1 MKRMAGWLAV
11 FAVILLL
18 LPQLQAEAGAH
29 DRAYHF
35 GFKKSKDG
43 ALPSIDEEGF
53 KPILQKHGA
62 IFLGDT
68 SQQEL
73 YLTFDN
79 GYENGYT
86 ARVLDVLKEK
96 QVPAAFFVTGH
107 YVKDQP
113 ELVKRMVQEGH
124 LVGNHSW
131 SHPDMSRISESRI
144 QNELDRVK
152 QQVAN
157 VSGQTDM
164 RFMRPPRGIFSD
176 RMLAASRAFGYTNVF
191 WSVAYKDW
199 DVNDQKG
206 GDYAYRMV
214 VSQLHPGAVILLHTV
229 SKDNADALGRIIDE
243 ARRRGYAFRTL
254 EQLKTRS
261 SQLPPSAEMMRPVPS
276 ALTSQPVPSVQP
288 TPDADADAA
297 NLIVIHRGKTVAS
310 IDSSAYRLPVF
321 PLLRQDRLDQ
331 LLDDL
336 DRQVFEKPRD
346 AKIGSSGEIIPEQGG
361 YKLDRQQMADQLFVY
376 LHETGTAYI
385 EAPIA
390 AIHAKVDRELIGQLR
405 DKRLGYYYTYYNA
418 GNRDRSHN
426 IALAAE
432 AIDSAVVFPG
442 ETFSFNR
449 VVGMRT
455 VGKGYRRAPVI
466 VKGELSEGIGGGIC
480 QVSSTLFNAVDRAG
494 LAIVERYSHSREV
507 PYVLPG
513 RDATVS
519 WGGPDFVFQNRYNQP
534 VLIRAHAAGGRMF
547 AAVYSSDVIEYSPR
561 GVPEMF
567 KRVPQEIKAHGP

>member
-1 MKRMAGWLAV
+1 MKRIAAGLAL
-11 FAVILLL
+11 FAAILFA
-18 LPQLQAEAGAH
+18 LPQMQAEVGAQ
-29 DRAYHF
+29 DRSYHF

-53 KPILQKHGA
+53 KPIIQKHGA

-68 SQQEL
+68 AQKEL

-86 ARVLDVLKEK
+86 ARVLDVLKER

-113 ELVKRMVQEGH
+113 ELVKRMVREGH

-131 SHPDMSRISESRI
+131 SHPDMSQISESKI
-144 QNELDRVK
+144 KDELDRVK
-152 QQVAN
+152 QQVAD
-157 VSGQTDM
+157 VAGQTDM

-176 RMLAASRAFGYTNVF
+176 RMLAASRSFGYTNVF

-199 DVNDQKG
+199 DVHDQKG
-206 GDYAYRMV
+206 GEYAYRMV
-214 VSQLHPGAVILLHTV
+214 TSQLHSGAVILLHTV

-243 ARRRGYAFRTL
+243 ARRRGYAFRSL
-254 EQLKTRS
+254 DQLRTR
-261 SQLPPSAEMMRPVPS
+261 PTMASAD
-276 ALTSQPVPSVQP
+276 LTVMH
-288 TPDADADAA
+288 
-297 NLIVIHRGKTVAS
+297 LGKTIAS
-310 IDSSAYRLPVF
+310 IDSAAYRLPVF

-336 DRQVFEKPRD
+336 DRQIYEEPRN
-346 AKIGSSGEIIPEQGG
+346 AKIGSRGEIVPEKSG

-376 LHETGTAYI
+376 FHETGSAYI
-385 EAPIA
+385 EAPVNA
-390 AIHAKVDRELIGQLR
+390 VYAKVDGELLGQLR
-405 DKRLGYYYTYYNA
+405 DKRLGHYYTYYNA

-426 IALAAE
+426 IDLSAR
-432 AIDSAVVFPG
+432 AIDSTVVFPG

-466 VKGELSEGIGGGIC
+466 VKGELSEGVGGGIC

-534 VLIRAHAAGGRMF
+534 VLIRTHAAGGRVF
-547 AAVYSSDVIEYSPR
+547 AAVYSSDVIEFSPR
-561 GVPEMF
+561 GVPEML
-567 KRVPQEIKAHGP
+567 KRVPQEIPAHSP

>member
-1 MKRMAGWLAV
+1 MKRIALGFAV
-11 FAVILLL
+11 FALILLL
-18 LPQLQAEAGAH
+18 LPQTQAEAGAQ
-29 DRAYHF
+29 DRSYHF
-35 GFKKSKDG
+35 GFKKSKNG

-53 KPILQKHGA
+53 KPVIQKHGA

-68 SQQEL
+68 AQKEL

-113 ELVKRMVQEGH
+113 ELVKRMVREGH

-131 SHPDMSRISESRI
+131 SHPDMSQISESRI
-144 QNELDRVK
+144 KDELDRVK
-152 QQVAN
+152 QQVAD

-176 RMLAASRAFGYTNVF
+176 RMLAASRSFGYTNVF

-199 DVNDQKG
+199 DVHDQKG

-214 VSQLHPGAVILLHTV
+214 TSQLHPGAVILLHTV

-243 ARRRGYAFRTL
+243 ARRRGYAFRSL
-254 EQLKTRS
+254 DQLRTKPTAA
-261 SQLPPSAEMMRPVPS
+261 SAD
-276 ALTSQPVPSVQP
+276 LTVM
-288 TPDADADAA
+288 
-297 NLIVIHRGKTVAS
+297 HRGKTVAS
-310 IDSSAYRLPVF
+310 IDSSQYRLPVF
-321 PLLRQDRLDQ
+321 PLLRQDRLEQ
-331 LLDDL
+331 LLNDL
-336 DRQVFEKPRD
+336 DRQVYEEPKS
-346 AKIGSSGEIIPEQGG
+346 AKIGSRGEIVPEQSG

-376 LHETGTAYI
+376 LHETGAAYI
-385 EAPIA
+385 EAPVTA
-390 AIHAKVDRELIGQLR
+390 VYAKVDGELLGQLR

-426 IALAAE
+426 IALSAK
-432 AIDSAVVFPG
+432 AIDSTVVFPG

-466 VKGELSEGIGGGIC
+466 VKGELSEGVGGGIC
-480 QVSSTLFNAVDRAG
+480 QMSSTLFNAVDRAG

-534 VLIRAHAAGGRMF
+534 VLIRAHAAGGRVF
-547 AAVYSSDVIEYSPR
+547 AAVYSSDVIEYTPR
-561 GVPEMF
+561 GVPGMF
-567 KRVPQEIKAHGP
+567 KRVPQEIPAHGP